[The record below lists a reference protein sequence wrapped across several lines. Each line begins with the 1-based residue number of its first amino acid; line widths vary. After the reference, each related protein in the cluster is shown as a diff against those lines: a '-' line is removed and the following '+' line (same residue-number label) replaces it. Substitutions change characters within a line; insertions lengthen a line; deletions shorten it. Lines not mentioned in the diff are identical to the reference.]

1 MPQKIL
7 VVTGHGPAHTRSPM
21 RLRDLIKALDAKSGV
36 ECLPH
41 PAPEYQPPVKVA
53 ELEELIRS
61 RK

>member
-1 MPQKIL
+1 MTKIL
-7 VVTGHGPAHTRSPM
+7 VVTVGRGPVASLSPL
-21 RLRDLIKALDAKSGV
+21 RLRDLITALDAKSGV

>member
-21 RLRDLIKALDAKSGV
+21 RLRDLIKALDAKTGI

-41 PAPEYQPPVKVA
+41 AEPTYNPPVTIT
-53 ELEELIRS
+53 ELEELVRG